1 MLELFQ
7 YSACIFLHFHPRF
20 KCHIYF
26 IVAHFPYLILIILTI
41 YFFITIIITFLH
53 ITSFSYFKVQSYVCA
68 NVLYLC
74 NSANFVRVLIV
85 NLFFMHPP
93 SFSLSLL
100 SLLPP
105 HSSRSSSFLFRAR
118 I

>member
-26 IVAHFPYLILIILTI
+26 TIAHFPYFILIILTI
-41 YFFITIIITFLH
+41 YFFITIIIITFLH
-53 ITSFSYFKVQSYVCA
+53 ITSFSYFTVQSYVCA

-100 SLLPP
+100 SPSP
-105 HSSRSSSFLFRAR
+105 HSPFFSLVLFSFSG
-118 I
+118 